1 MLFHTWVFFLF
12 FLIVYPTYLAVRKN
26 NQLMNVVLMI
36 ASYAF
41 YGFWYTTFF
50 PGSSLLE
57 TLYHWLWNPYLLL
70 LFGTSAIDY
79 VMVLL
84 MERSQTQRTR
94 RLWLIISL
102 VSNFGFLGYFKY
114 SGFITENVNA
124 LLERFGSPFLLHN
137 PVWYP
142 NEFLGLFGASPDWF
156 FENVVLPIGISFHT
170 FQSMSYTIDAYRGK
184 IQVERSFVR
193 FLTFVS
199 FFPQLVAGPIERAS
213 NLLPQLQKTPT
224 ISRQDITDGLSL
236 FLVGFFKKVALAD
249 YLAKYVDKV
258 YAAPGQFEASTLL
271 LATVAFGWQIYF
283 DFSGYTDMARGIARV
298 MGFRLMLNFNNPY
311 TATGLGDFWARWHI
325 SLSTWFKDYLYFPLG
340 GNRRGKLRTY
350 FNMFLTMV
358 ISGIWHGANWTFVV
372 WGALHALGRCS
383 TRELEQT
390 EFYRRRVPTL
400 VKQAWVF
407 AFVMLTWVFFRAQSV
422 SEAWLIL
429 SRIFSAGWT
438 DPRLPVLMIILV
450 LAVWAYQLLYAS
462 HSPLKRLLELAPV
475 RVGIVAGMIAYL
487 TIVAQPSTKAFI
499 YFQF

>member
-1 MLFHTWVFFLF
+1 MLFHTWVFFVF
-12 FLIVYPTYLAVRKN
+12 FLIVYPGYLLSRKN
-26 NQLMNVVLMI
+26 NWLMNLWLMI
-36 ASYAF
+36 ASYVF
-41 YGFWYTTFF
+41 YGWWWFEA
-50 PGSSLLE
+50 SHQKLE
-57 TLYHWLWNPYLLL
+57 DCWKNPFILL

-84 MERSQTQRTR
+84 MERSRTQAVR
-94 RLWLIISL
+94 RLWLILSL

-114 SGFITENVNA
+114 SEFITANVNA
-124 LLERFGSPFLLHN
+124 LLTTMGFPSELPN
-137 PVWYP
+137 PVAYP
-142 NEFLGLFGASPDWF
+142 NSILAAVQSPQDWYF
-156 FENVVLPIGISFHT
+156 THVILPIGISFHT

-184 IQVERSFVR
+184 IRVERSFVR

-213 NLLPQLQKTPT
+213 HLLPQLRTAPR
-224 ISRQDITDGLSL
+224 IARRDITDGLAL

-249 YLAKYVDKV
+249 YLGKYVDLV
-258 YAAPGQFEASTLL
+258 YASPGQYDAPALL

-340 GNRRGKLRTY
+340 GNRKGKLRTY
-350 FNMFLTMV
+350 FNMFVTMV
-358 ISGIWHGANWTFVV
+358 ISGIWHGANWTFVT
-372 WGALHALGRCS
+372 WGALHALGRCA

-390 EFYRRRVPTL
+390 ETYKERVPTL

-407 AFVMLTWVFFRAQSV
+407 AFVTLTWVFFRAQSLTD
-422 SEAWLIL
+422 AWLIL
-429 SRIFSAGWT
+429 TRIFTAGWS
-438 DPRLPVLMIILV
+438 DPRIPLLMVILV
-450 LAVWAYQLLYAS
+450 LAVWIYQLLYAS
-462 HSPLKRLLELAPV
+462 NSWLRRILELAPV
-475 RVGIVAGMIAYL
+475 RVGLVLGMIAYL
-487 TIVAQPSTKAFI
+487 AIVAQPSTKAFI